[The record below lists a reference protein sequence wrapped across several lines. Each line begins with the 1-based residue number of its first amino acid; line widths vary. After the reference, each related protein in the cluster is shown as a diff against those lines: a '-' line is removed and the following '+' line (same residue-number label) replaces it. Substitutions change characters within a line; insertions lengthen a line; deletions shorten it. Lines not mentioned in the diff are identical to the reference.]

1 MIADTIK
8 IFHVLCPGLFFL
20 NACAVN
26 LDMPPG
32 HGDGSEESDLQAD
45 MDDAD
50 GTVDGADVTEEED
63 AVPDITDADGSG
75 DPTPED
81 PAFEGECAEPPETLV
96 LDCES
101 PVDLPAASTCTL
113 TADSL
118 EGAAAC
124 LFCEAEAGLT
134 IIDFADF
141 GDDGGAC
148 DLDGWEL
155 VSGDHCA
162 TDYNLVSCTRI
173 GGTWSACC
181 TDFDTICTQVGGSF
195 VLRSDRQE
203 NCGGGIEEWRIT
215 KSFVTTGLASLEL
228 CLDVGEQVVN
238 HNDFLIIRVEDDT
251 NTDHPLCIDGD
262 TIGELITLDINNVL
276 YRHCMDLPSWA
287 EDNDEITITIIAN
300 SNDNN
305 DPIFIDNI
313 LLTGWAS
320 GCEPSFDTVFT
331 EAFGDSD
338 TCVDPIPDGWNGW
351 AITGEPGC
359 PGFECT
365 GGGGD
370 GWGAEAD
377 GTAWT
382 MEHGVDASTLD
393 HGVELCF
400 DLGEDGAN
408 AGESILVE
416 FSTNNGTDWQV
427 AWQQAEDMTPDGECR
442 RICASLSQIDES
454 ARRNPDLV
462 IRFSLASDGRPV
474 TIDDITVS
482 GALFCEAGSAV
493 TLGAVTETASPG
505 VYEFTVE
512 DSGGGPIDTLVEC
525 FWGEPETPVS
535 GWDAVVFRHAI

>member
-1 MIADTIK
+1 M
-8 IFHVLCPGLFFL
+8 
-20 NACAVN
+20 N

-32 HGDGSEESDLQAD
+32 HGDGAEESDLQAD
-45 MDDAD
+45 MDGAD
-50 GTVDGADVTEEED
+50 GPVDGADMTEEED
-63 AVPDITDADGSG
+63 AVPDMTDADGSG

-113 TADSL
+113 TGDSL
-118 EGAAAC
+118 EGVAPC
-124 LFCEAEAGLT
+124 LSCRAEAGLT
-134 IIDFADF
+134 VIDFADF

-181 TDFDTICTQVGGSF
+181 DDLDTICAQVGNSF

-203 NCGGGIEEWRIT
+203 NCGGGAEEWRIT
-215 KSFVTTGLASLEL
+215 QTFDTTGLADLEL
-228 CLDVGEQVVN
+228 CMDIGERSIT
-238 HNDFLIIRVEDDT
+238 NDEFLIIRVEDDT
-251 NTDHPLCIDGD
+251 RTEHPLCINGE
-262 TIGELITLDINNVL
+262 TIGELITLDIEYAL
-276 YRHCMDLPSWA
+276 YSTCMNLPSWA
-287 EDNDEITITIIAN
+287 SNNDAITITIIAN

-305 DPIFIDNI
+305 DEIYIDNVS
-313 LLTGWAS
+313 LTGWAA

-331 EAFGDSD
+331 EAFGDSG

-351 AITGEPGC
+351 AVTGAPAC

-377 GTAWT
+377 RTAWT
-382 MEHGVDASTLD
+382 MEHGVDASALD
-393 HGVELCF
+393 GGVELCF

-416 FSTNNGTDWQV
+416 FSTDGGAHWQV
-427 AWQQAEDMTPDGECR
+427 AWQQEDDMTPDGECR
-442 RICASLSQIDES
+442 RICAGLSQIDES
-454 ARRNPDLV
+454 ARRNPDLD
-462 IRFSLASDGRPV
+462 IRFSLESNDAPV

-482 GALFCEAGSAV
+482 GALFCDAGSAV
-493 TLGAVTETASPG
+493 TLGDVTETASPG
-505 VYEFTVE
+505 EYEFTVE
-512 DSGGGPIDTLVEC
+512 ATRGGPIEALVEC

-535 GWDAVVFRHAI
+535 DWDAVVFRHAL